1 MRIFTHNRYCAAVLL
16 AVTIFAGC
24 SKDSHAPKPITNTPP
39 AGSAGTEEMVLTPA
53 GYMPKS
59 STHFVEPG
67 TELRVF
73 NGHIQKIESVSGRM
87 LQDFGQVTVTDDPIH
102 NINTG
107 GSFEQSFS
115 SVEPAAV
122 NGWAAYTYWSNTATT
137 KPVTSFTTSW
147 VVPAVPKTQGAQ
159 TVFLFNGMQDGTKSS
174 SYIIQPVLQWGASAA
189 GGGKYWAITN
199 WFVSSKQTFYGT
211 LETVSAGT
219 SLTGV
224 MTETGTTGSNYNY
237 KSAFTGYPTA
247 SSITVSN
254 EPEAFW
260 CAETL
265 EVYSVTKAAQYPNQT
280 SMPFSSIQILQGT
293 ANAAITWTPV
303 LGTSGALPKAVVN
316 SNSSPGGSVTID
328 F

>member
-1 MRIFTHNRYCAAVLL
+1 
-16 AVTIFAGC
+16 
-24 SKDSHAPKPITNTPP
+24 
-39 AGSAGTEEMVLTPA
+39 
-53 GYMPKS
+53 
-59 STHFVEPG
+59 
-67 TELRVF
+67 
-73 NGHIQKIESVSGRM
+73 M
-87 LQDFGQVTVTDDPIH
+87 LQDFGPVTITDDPIH

-107 GSFEQSFS
+107 SGFEQSFS
-115 SVEPAAV
+115 SVEPKAV
-122 NGWAAYTYWSNTATT
+122 NGWAAYTYWSNPTTAN
-137 KPVTSFTTSW
+137 PVTTFTTNW
-147 VVPAVPKTQGAQ
+147 TVPAVPATQGAQ
-159 TVFLFNGMQDGTKSS
+159 TIFLFNGMQDGTKSS
-174 SYIIQPVLQWGASAA
+174 SYIIQPVLQWGSSAA

-211 LETVSAGT
+211 LETVTAGT
-219 SLTGV
+219 ALQGV

-237 KSAFTGYPTA
+237 KSVFTGYPTA

-280 SMPFSSIQILQGT
+280 SMPFSSIQILQGST
-293 ANAAITWTPV
+293 NATITWTPV
-303 LGTSGALPKAVVN
+303 LGTTGALPKAVVN